1 MPILDLQQRQREL
14 GRIRIGHKVGPK
26 NRPEKLDRFRFTSP
40 SESLI
45 RSVAEAYG
53 GTAQPWDGNGT
64 AQWEVITDAKRLPI
78 LVPPQP
84 VSQWYELWSGG
95 GCQRRCDGITEQL
108 SDAPCLCGPDPEQRQ
123 CKPTT
128 RLNVVLRDVH
138 GVGVW
143 RLESHGYY
151 SAVEIPQTAAFL
163 ASATGQGVYLP
174 AHLSLEER
182 VVKRP
187 GQQPNRFMVP
197 TIEVDVTP
205 AQLMAGGGGAVAIGG
220 DGAPA
225 LPQGGPPAIE
235 AGGGRTDSDWL
246 ALVESA
252 STAEELRA
260 LYQQA
265 KDANASGAVAHAI
278 TVKARQ
284 VQEKQAAAPTS
295 DPDEV
300 WQRIVMA
307 CPQGWTLDDLEVD
320 FTRWSSG
327 TAPGAADAETL
338 GRYLDQMAGAPA

>member
-40 SESLI
+40 SKALI
-45 RSVAEAYG
+45 ESVAEAYG
-53 GTAQPWDGNGT
+53 GTVVSWNGNGT
-64 AQWEVITDAKRLPI
+64 DQWEVITEAKRLPI

-84 VSQWYELWSGG
+84 VTQWYEQWSGG
-95 GCQRRCDGITEQL
+95 GCQRRCDGVTEQL
-108 SDAPCLCGPDPEQRQ
+108 SDSPCMCDPDPAQRA

-174 AHLSLEER
+174 AHLALEER

-205 AQLMAGGGGAVAIGG
+205 AQLMAGDGGAVAVGG
-220 DGAPA
+220 NGTPA
-225 LPQGGPPAIE
+225 LSGTPAAIE
-235 AGGGRTDSDWL
+235 AAPSRSEADWL
-246 ALVESA
+246 ALVQGA
-252 STAEELRA
+252 TTQDELRELWRVA
-260 LYQQA
+260 KAEAAPPVVLQA
-265 KDANASGAVAHAI
+265 IQTKAEQVTAKAAAASG
-278 TVKARQ
+278 
-284 VQEKQAAAPTS
+284 
-295 DPDEV
+295 DPDVV
-300 WQRIVMA
+300 WQQIVGA

-327 TAPGAADAETL
+327 TAPGAADAATL
-338 GRYLDQMAGAPA
+338 TNYLTQLTGASA